1 MLYEA
6 LDILGERVIYYDT
19 NSVIYIR
26 IPGYRLFLLKMF
38 ETIQGLKCSTSTR

>member
-38 ETIQGLKCSTSTR
+38 ETYYKDYGSVLQ